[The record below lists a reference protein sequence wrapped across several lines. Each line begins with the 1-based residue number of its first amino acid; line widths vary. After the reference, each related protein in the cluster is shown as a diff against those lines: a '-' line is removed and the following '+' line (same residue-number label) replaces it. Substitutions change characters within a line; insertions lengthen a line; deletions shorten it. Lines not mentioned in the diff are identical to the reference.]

1 MASTAVKTEAGSK
14 SRALDALLKVLAYAV
29 LVAMAAFFLVPF
41 AWSLVTSLKTPEQV
55 FQGNW
60 IPDPVTFN
68 AYRNVWEIVPY
79 GRWFLNSLIY
89 TTFVTAINIALATT
103 AGYALAR
110 MRFPGRQVIF
120 YAILGTL
127 MIPVHVYLIPIYQ
140 MMSFLGLVDTY
151 TSVILVQAAYTF
163 GVFLMRQ
170 FFLEM
175 PYELEE
181 AAKVDGAS
189 RFRTFWQIIL
199 PLARPALAALTIFS
213 FLSAWNQFF
222 WPFIL
227 LNSDAKFPLT
237 VGLAAFRS
245 QYDTQWEF
253 LMAGSLLA
261 LLPTL
266 LVFLV
271 AQRQIIEGVSFTA
284 VKG

>member
-1 MASTAVKTEAGSK
+1 MSHATMNTERTK
-14 SRALDALLKVLAYAV
+14 SPALRITGKVLAYVV
-29 LVAMAAFFLVPF
+29 LFAAAAFFLTPF
-41 AWSLVTSLKTPEQV
+41 VWSLVTSFKTPEQV

-60 IPDPVTFN
+60 IPDPVSLN

-79 GRWFLNSLIY
+79 GRWFFNSLIY
-89 TTFVTAINIALATT
+89 TFFVTSINLALATT
-103 AGYALAR
+103 SGYALAR
-110 MRFPGRQVIF
+110 MRFPGRTAIF

-127 MIPVHVYLIPIYQ
+127 MIPVHVYLIPVYQ
-140 MMSFLGLVDTY
+140 LMTAFRLVDTY
-151 TSVILVQAAYTF
+151 ASVILVQAAFTF

-189 RFRTFWQIIL
+189 RFRTFWQVIL

-213 FLSAWNQFF
+213 FLAAWNQFF

-227 LNSDAKFPLT
+227 LNDRAKFPLT

>member
-1 MASTAVKTEAGSK
+1 MAQATVKTEK
-14 SRALDALLKVLAYAV
+14 PRNPALRLLGKALTYVVLF
-29 LVAMAAFFLVPF
+29 AMAAFFLTPF
-41 AWSLVTSLKTPEQV
+41 VWSLITSLKTPGQV
-55 FQGNW
+55 FGGNW
-60 IPDPVTFN
+60 IPNPLTFD
-68 AYRNVWEIVPY
+68 AYGEVWEIVPY

-89 TTFVTAINIALATT
+89 TVCVTAINLVLATT

-110 MRFPGRQVIF
+110 MRFPGRTVIF

-127 MIPVHVYLIPIYQ
+127 MIPIHVYLIPVYQ
-140 MMSFLGLVDTY
+140 LMSSFRLVDTY
-151 TSVILVQAAYTF
+151 ASVILVQAAYTF

-170 FFLEM
+170 FFLEL
-175 PYELEE
+175 PVELEE

-189 RFRTFWQIIL
+189 RFRTFWQVIL

-213 FLSAWNQFF
+213 FLGAWNQFF

-227 LNSDAKFPLT
+227 LNSQEKFPLT

-245 QYDTQWEF
+245 QYDTQWEL

-266 LVFLV
+266 LVFVV